1 MEVRGLRR
9 KCRKEEDGKIRIC
22 CSLLSVLRNV
32 GRKVGPDGKNRIA
45 KRKKLNPFRGA
56 PRHQN

>member
-45 KRKKLNPFRGA
+45 KRKKIKSI
-56 PRHQN
+56 